1 MSKSPWGNIGAWA
14 AEAERAEAEERE
26 QAAAAAA
33 AAAAA
38 PPSVAGGGGASSDS
52 QNYPSLREAT
62 STKQKK
68 KAAKMTLQEFTMQG
82 TFGSGGSSSRLTP
95 DEMLRLPTGPKERSA
110 EEMQSGRLGGG
121 FSNYGSR
128 FMGPQPGR
136 GRDRDTDGEGSWG
149 NNRRS
154 YGGFD
159 DDRRGAPQSR
169 ASDFDQQPSRADEVD
184 NWASTKKPLP
194 SFDSNS
200 TTANPARSRYAMLG
214 AGGGASRA
222 DGDDNWAAS
231 KKPIAPQSARS
242 SSFGSGF
249 RDSRPEP
256 ERWTRGASQ
265 RLVLESPKSE
275 QGSEDNV
282 IEVTAK
288 VNKPN
293 PFGAARP
300 REEVLAEK
308 GLDWKK
314 LDVEIDAKKG
324 NSRPTS
330 SHSSRPES
338 SQSARSDGQALL
350 QGVIE
355 GVKPK
360 AKVNPFGDAKP
371 REVLLEEKGLDWRKI
386 DLDLEQKRIN
396 RPETDEEKNL
406 KKEIEQLKKE
416 ALEDA
421 GEDQAATH
429 DFINQK
435 EKELELLI
443 RDLDDKVRFG
453 EKTTE
458 RPGSGSNRGV
468 TSLAER
474 PPSRPGSVDEHR
486 SGEFMDR
493 PRSRGAGDAWTG
505 PVDDRRAFHG
515 GRPGEDRRAI
525 QGASPTE
532 DRRGFQ
538 GARSNDDRRFFQGG
552 RERRYFGNRN
562 MERYSLS
569 LSLSFSLFFPH
580 LSHSCMLIHH
590 MKLNISQNI

>member
-33 AAAAA
+33 AAAPA

-324 NSRPTS
+324 SSRPTS

-396 RPETDEEKNL
+396 RFAPFSFYGCL
-406 KKEIEQLKKE
+406 
-416 ALEDA
+416 ACA
-421 GEDQAATH
+421 CAA
-429 DFINQK
+429 F
-435 EKELELLI
+435 LLS
-443 RDLDDKVRFG
+443 KV
-453 EKTTE
+453 
-458 RPGSGSNRGV
+458 
-468 TSLAER
+468 
-474 PPSRPGSVDEHR
+474 
-486 SGEFMDR
+486 
-493 PRSRGAGDAWTG
+493 
-505 PVDDRRAFHG
+505 AFHLVVTTL
-515 GRPGEDRRAI
+515 AL
-525 QGASPTE
+525 ASVH
-532 DRRGFQ
+532 FVH
-538 GARSNDDRRFFQGG
+538 NI
-552 RERRYFGNRN
+552 YF
-562 MERYSLS
+562 MTILS
-569 LSLSFSLFFPH
+569 
-580 LSHSCMLIHH
+580 
-590 MKLNISQNI
+590 